1 MITIITD
8 CSLPKKLIERLESSF
23 GEVSIK
29 NVGYNFSSI
38 NDFDKYEKVIF
49 AVSTNEEVGILQ
61 EFSNGNKYI
70 CSMPMSKLTSV
81 DYELITIF
89 IRHCAILSGKVPQIK
104 LKIPKN
110 VYVDSI
116 KKFDKAMSIIENTDI
131 TAWDTETYN
140 LNMVDNRFIS
150 IQVAVSDSLTFFIP
164 YAHPKTPFTSK
175 ELLYI
180 KKRFKEYLEKGKSK
194 YHIYQN
200 ADFDI
205 ARFYSFFGVRFYNH
219 EVFDTMAGLYA
230 IDENRKHYYKY
241 KKGAYTLKTL
251 CEEYGMKDL
260 YSTGNIGKEDRA
272 NMANSELKDI
282 AEYGW
287 KDVASIYAIADAMI
301 KENGEEFKKYV
312 IYQLGRNSRLIARME
327 ANGIFIDKKLC
338 ASLNSENG
346 LFAEAKK
353 HLQQEL
359 INLPSVKNVLKK
371 QTNKGFF
378 GNQTFDIFKKDN
390 QRALFQDELKLQ
402 VSLSDK
408 GNPQFGEEFKQKY
421 KDDYPE
427 VKIFNELGENIKLSS
442 TYVKGMYDK
451 LGEPDTKIDGRI
463 HASYDYKKVI
473 TGRLCS
479 FNPNFQNLP
488 KHGDMN
494 ILNKILGQFS
504 CEKGKVIIK
513 ADYSAHEVRMWG
525 NIARDQAVANSF
537 YIGTE
542 MTRKY
547 RIEDSKGL
555 DVEKEVEIAETEGDV
570 HKQNYKRFYGR
581 LPKDKEE
588 RQSVKAVVF
597 GALYGKGIT
606 SLAVDLKE
614 KPVMTREEA
623 VQRIKNGEI

>member
-8 CSLPKKLIERLESSF
+8 CSLPTKLTQRLQNTF
-23 GEVSIK
+23 GEISIK
-29 NVGYNFSSI
+29 NVGYDFSSI
-38 NDFDKYEKVIF
+38 EDYSKYENVVF
-49 AVSTNEEVGILQ
+49 ALNTNEEIGILQ
-61 EFSNGNKYI
+61 NFKNGNKYI
-70 CSMPMSKLTSV
+70 CSMPMSKLTAI

-89 IRHCAILSGKVPQIK
+89 IRHCAIISGKVPQIK
-104 LKIPKN
+104 LKDVKN
-110 VYVDSI
+110 VYIDSL
-116 KKFDKAMSIIENTDI
+116 KKFDKAMDIIESTDI

-150 IQVAVSDSLTFFIP
+150 IQVAVSDKLAFFIP
-164 YAHPKTPFTSK
+164 YAHPQTPFNSK
-175 ELLYI
+175 ELNYI
-180 KKRFKEYLEKGKSK
+180 KKRVKKYLETGKSK

-260 YSTGNIGKEDRA
+260 FNTGKLGKEDRA
-272 NMANSELKDI
+272 NMAISDLKDI

-287 KDVASIYAIADAMI
+287 KDVISIYTIADAMI
-301 KENGEEFKKYV
+301 KENGEEFKRYV

-327 ANGIFIDKKLC
+327 ANGIYIDQKQC
-338 ASLNSENG
+338 SSLNSENG
-346 LFAEAKK
+346 LFGEARKR
-353 HLQQEL
+353 LQNEL
-359 INLPSVKNVLKK
+359 LSLPSVKKVLAK
-371 QTNKGFF
+371 QKTKGFF
-378 GNQTFDIFKKDN
+378 GASNFDIFKKDN
-390 QRALFQDELKLQ
+390 QKALFQDELKLQ

-408 GNPQFGEEFKQKY
+408 GNAQFGDEFKQKY
-421 KDDYPE
+421 KDKYPE
-427 VKIFNELGENIKLSS
+427 VNIFYQLGENIKLSS
-442 TYVKGMYDK
+442 TYVKGMYDR
-451 LGEPDTKIDGRI
+451 LADADTKIDGRI
-463 HASYDYKKVI
+463 HGSYDYKKVI

-479 FNPNFQNLP
+479 FSPNWQNLP

-494 ILNKILGQFS
+494 ILNQILAQFS

-525 NIARDQAVANSF
+525 NIAGDQAVADSF

-547 RIEDSKGL
+547 RIADSKGL

-614 KPVMTREEA
+614 KPAMSREEA
-623 VQRIKNGEI
+623 VQKVKNG